1 MSQVETKPKARMFA
15 VLYRAV
21 PELFRAEPL
30 GSSLLSLILLIQ
42 ACVPVLTLYLTR
54 VTLDGVT
61 ARLGGEQVSITLLA
75 VFWTL
80 TLLIDVV
87 LSPISSVLQGNVGE
101 KFTAYVNLK
110 LMDKAQTLAGLELL
124 EDKRFYDDLELLQS
138 GAANRPLNTLMMLF
152 FTGRTLVTLTGIAGL
167 LLSIGWWVPLAAL
180 LGAVPL
186 TVMTFRSRKKT
197 FEAVLRQTP
206 ESRRMAYESELAL
219 SYKSAA
225 EVRLYGLLPWL
236 RERYS
241 RAFASSHQTMRKV
254 RTTQALIVTPTG
266 IVSLLVTA
274 GLFTWTIAEATS
286 GQLSVGQIVVV
297 ISGLTQF
304 QGLLF
309 TLAEETSWLYDR
321 ALYFDK
327 YFDFLAAEPQV
338 SNPENGVRLG
348 SEAPHLRFDNVTF
361 RYPDGR
367 SALQNV
373 SFELRPG
380 ETVAVVGE
388 NGAGKTTLAKLLL
401 RFYDSSD
408 GTVFV
413 NGHDIRA
420 VELHAWRQR
429 VAAVFQDFG
438 RYSYSVRENITLA
451 SSGSQDTSR
460 LESAVTRSG
469 FGTTLTT
476 LPDGLETQ
484 VGKAFGG
491 TELSGGQWQKLAL
504 ARSLYRQADLL
515 ILDEPTAALDPR
527 SEAEV
532 YRQFIALSEGKTSLL
547 ITHRLGSVLSAD
559 RILVLKAGCLIEQG
573 THEELLAKGG
583 EYAELWR
590 LQASQYREVKVG
602 QPSR

>member
-1 MSQVETKPKARMFA
+1 MSQAETKRVSMVS
-15 VLYRAV
+15 VLCRAV

-30 GSSLLSLILLIQ
+30 GSSLLSLILLVQ

-61 ARLGGEQVSITLLA
+61 ARLEGEPVSLTLLA
-75 VFWTL
+75 TFWAL

-101 KFTAYVNLK
+101 KFTAYINLK
-110 LMDKAQTLAGLELL
+110 LMNKAHTLAGLELL

-152 FTGRTLVTLTGIAGL
+152 YTGRTLVTFAGIAGL
-167 LLSIGWWVPLAAL
+167 LLGIGWWVPLVALAGAA
-180 LGAVPL
+180 PL
-186 TVMTFRSRKKT
+186 SVATFRSRKKT
-197 FEAVLRQTP
+197 FEALLRQTP
-206 ESRRMAYESELAL
+206 ESRAMAYESELAL
-219 SYKSAA
+219 SYRSAA

-241 RAFASSHQTMRKV
+241 RAFVSAHQRMRQV

-266 IVSLLVTA
+266 ILSLLVTA
-274 GLFTWTIAEATS
+274 GLFTWTIFRASS
-286 GQLSVGQIVVV
+286 GHLSVGQIVLV
-297 ISGLTQF
+297 ISGLNQL

-309 TLAEETSWLYDR
+309 TLIEETSWLYDR

-327 YFDFLAAEPQV
+327 YFDFLAATPQV
-338 SNPENGVRLG
+338 TNSENGVRLEAG
-348 SEAPHLRFDNVTF
+348 APHIRFEAVSF

-367 SALQNV
+367 YALQDV
-373 SFELRPG
+373 SFEVRPG

-401 RFYDSSD
+401 RFYDANE
-408 GTVFV
+408 GTVTV
-413 NGHDIRA
+413 NGHDIRTL
-420 VELHAWRQR
+420 ELSAWRKR

-438 RYSYSVRENITLA
+438 RYAYSVRENITLA
-451 SSGSQDTSR
+451 DNDTPNDER
-460 LESAVTRSG
+460 LDRAINQSG
-469 FGTTLTT
+469 FEGVLEA
-476 LPDGLETQ
+476 LPEGLETRL
-484 VGKAFGG
+484 GKAFGG

-504 ARSLYRQADLL
+504 ARALYRDADLL

-527 SEAEV
+527 SEADIF
-532 YRQFIALSEGKTSLL
+532 RQFIALAEGKSALV

-559 RILVLKAGCLIEQG
+559 RILVLKAGQLIEQG
-573 THEELLAKGG
+573 THQDLIAQKG
-583 EYAELWR
+583 EYAELWQ
-590 LQASQYREVKVG
+590 LQAAQYRKV
-602 QPSR
+602 SL